1 MRTIL
6 FAITFVLAMFAFAS
20 PVSPPAAVI
29 PDHSFVQPDLLSV
42 GSLNELNSVEM
53 FIPTNFIRDV
63 SVVQIETFEAS
74 EQSVDQNLNYTK
86 EDYGER
92 STQLTL
98 LQIANKASSN
108 YRSNA
113 SPPIKQSG
121 ITIVDIVLTC

>member
-20 PVSPPAAVI
+20 PVSPPAAVV
-29 PDHSFVQPDLLSV
+29 PDHSFVQPDITLAIANEYYSVKKLS
-42 GSLNELNSVEM
+42 
-53 FIPTNFIRDV
+53 FTNFERDV

-92 STQLTL
+92 NTQLTL